1 MAFDYVFE
9 EKSEELGGRRFDL
22 RSRKEEVAFFLFS
35 WMENKRRKRTERKE
49 ELKLLEGL
57 FSRRRDVSNNRFED
71 IPSFSFSP
79 FFIFPRDLFTRERV
93 ARERKTLKG
102 YLFFFLFIAKLM
114 ERMHS
119 LNSHFRGK
127 RRGTGGSR
135 RESKPSV

>member
-57 FSRRRDVSNNRFED
+57 FSRRRDASNNRFED

-79 FFIFPRDLFTRERV
+79 FFILSRDLFTRERV
-93 ARERKTLKG
+93 ARERKTSERVP
-102 YLFFFLFIAKLM
+102 LFFFIYSQVDGTNALFKFAFP
-114 ERMHS
+114 R
-119 LNSHFRGK
+119 
-127 RRGTGGSR
+127 
-135 RESKPSV
+135 

>member
-22 RSRKEEVAFFLFS
+22 RSRKEEVVFFLFL

-57 FSRRRDVSNNRFED
+57 FSRRRDASNNRFED
-71 IPSFSFSP
+71 IPSFSP
-79 FFIFPRDLFTRERV
+79 FFILSRDLFTRERV

-102 YLFFFLFIAKLM
+102 YLFFFFYL
-114 ERMHS
+114 
-119 LNSHFRGK
+119 
-127 RRGTGGSR
+127 
-135 RESKPSV
+135 